1 MDSDRAEGPPTLDE
15 RLDELTAELE
25 LAGDWNDRYRLLVEW
40 GEALEALPEEQRS
53 AEWEVTGCSSPVWL
67 KVSTKEG
74 RLAVAGAS
82 PGILPKALL
91 ALVVHTFDGLTS
103 LTGTPAE
110 VLGRWGVA
118 RHLSPTR
125 SMVLERLVARVY
137 ALGAQP

>member
-1 MDSDRAEGPPTLDE
+1 MDSDRAEGPATLDE
-15 RLDELTAELE
+15 RLDELAAELE

-40 GEALEALPEEQRS
+40 GEALEALPEDQRT
-53 AEWEVTGCSSPVWL
+53 AEWEVTGCSSPLWL
-67 KVSTKEG
+67 KVSTDHG
-74 RLAVAGAS
+74 RLVVQGTS

-91 ALVVHTFDGLTS
+91 ALVVHTFDGLNN

-110 VLGRWGVA
+110 VLERWGVA

-125 SMVLERLVARVY
+125 TLVLERLVARVY